1 MIAAWMWTN
10 APQDHASMVAA
21 ARTCPTVSSAT
32 AWMDTQVHRWG
43 GLVMEVR
50 LGDKVPSG

>member
-1 MIAAWMWTN
+1 MN